1 MVFKLEEWDNA
12 KNYDRLGTSDETTTL
27 LDVNIPTITL
37 PVKPGRNI
45 PIIIEAAVLNQR
57 LKSKG
62 VHAAKE
68 FNKNLIQWIESENAR
83 NLWFDRFADRRGST

>member
-1 MVFKLEEWDNA
+1 MIFQLEEWDSS
-12 KNYDRLGTSDETTTL
+12 KNYDRLGTSGETATL
-27 LDVNIPTITL
+27 LGVSIPLITL

-45 PIIIEAAVLNQR
+45 PIIIEAAVLNER
-57 LKSKG
+57 LKSQG

-83 NLWFDRFADRRGST
+83 NLWFDRFVNRRGSK